1 MKSISKLKR
10 DLRVTSVLKDHQVN
24 FEDISV
30 LEFTSKEWITHQKG
44 CSDKVAIWLID
55 GKIQIVVSL

>member
-1 MKSISKLKR
+1 MKLDKLKK
-10 DLRVTSVLKDHQVN
+10 DLRVTSVIKDHKVK

-30 LEFTSKEWITHQKG
+30 LEFTGKEWITHQKG
-44 CSDKVAIWLID
+44 CSDEVAIWLIN

>member
-1 MKSISKLKR
+1 MIKLDQLKK
-10 DLRVTSVLKDHQVN
+10 DLRVTSVLKDHQMN

-30 LEFTSKEWITHQKG
+30 LEFTGKEWITHQKG